1 MASETTFQF
10 LLERDAAVRV
20 RFVRSRGKITSFVVQ
35 LECWIAEH
43 WYPVIRYDTAHG
55 FAHCDRLHPDGSQEK
70 HALPIRDF
78 NEALTYA
85 QNDLRAN
92 FRRYCERFKEQLN
105 DKTNR

>member
-1 MASETTFQF
+1 MARETTFQF

-20 RFVRSRGKITSFVVQ
+20 RFTRTRGRITSFVVQ
-35 LECWIAEH
+35 LECWITDH
-43 WYPVIRYDTAHG
+43 WYPVIHYDTAHG
-55 FAHCDRLHPDGSQEK
+55 FAHCDKLNPDGSQEK
-70 HALPIRDF
+70 QALPIRDF

-105 DKTNR
+105 DKTNS

>member
-1 MASETTFQF
+1 VARETTFQF

-35 LECWIAEH
+35 LECWIADH
-43 WYPVIRYDTAHG
+43 WYPVVRYDTAHG
-55 FAHCDRLHPDGSQEK
+55 FAHCDRLHPDGTQEK
-70 HALPIRDF
+70 QALPIRDF

-85 QNDLRAN
+85 QDDLRAN
-92 FRRYCERFKEQLN
+92 FRRYCKRFKEQFN